1 MKDESGMSVNENSEN
16 YDFRKRTKAFAVEI
30 IHLYAALSKEASV
43 QVCGKQMLRSGTSI
57 AANFREAYRAR
68 STAEFISKLEQCLQE
83 ADETQLWLELLTEGC
98 NVTNNKIG
106 ELWKECDELIS
117 IMVSWVKKS
126 KGQ

>member
-1 MKDESGMSVNENSEN
+1 MKDESGMNVNENSEN
-16 YDFRKRTKAFAVEI
+16 HDFRKRTKAFAVEI
-30 IHLYAALSKEASV
+30 IHLYATLSKEAPV
-43 QVCGKQMLRSGTSI
+43 QVCGQQMLRSGTSI

-68 STAEFISKLEQCLQE
+68 SRAEFISKLEQCLQE

-98 NVTNNKIG
+98 NVTNSKIV

-126 KGQ
+126 KEK

>member
-1 MKDESGMSVNENSEN
+1 VNKDNDN
-16 YDFRKRTKAFAVEI
+16 YDFKNRTKAFAVEI
-30 IHLYAALSKEASV
+30 IHLYVALPKTTEA

-68 STAEFISKLEQCLQE
+68 STAEFISKLETCLQE
-83 ADETQLWLELLTEGC
+83 ADETQLWLELLPEGC
-98 NVTNNKIG
+98 FVKNDKIS

>member
-1 MKDESGMSVNENSEN
+1 MNNNADN

-30 IHLYAALSKEASV
+30 IHLYVSLPKTDEA

-68 STAEFISKLEQCLQE
+68 STAEFISKLGICLQE

-98 NVTNNKIG
+98 KITNDKIND
-106 ELWKECDELIS
+106 LWKECDELIS
-117 IMVSWVKKS
+117 ILVSWVKKS
-126 KGQ
+126 KGE

>member
-1 MKDESGMSVNENSEN
+1 MKMDRNDEN

-30 IHLYAALSKEASV
+30 IHLFASLPKTTEA
-43 QVCGKQMLRSGTSI
+43 QVCGKQIIRSGTSI
-57 AANFREAYRAR
+57 AANYREAHRAR
-68 STAEFISKLEQCLQE
+68 SNAEFISKLGTCLQE

-98 NVTNNKIG
+98 KIKNQKID

-126 KGQ
+126 KGQS

>member
-1 MKDESGMSVNENSEN
+1 MSSNNEN
-16 YDFRKRTKAFAVEI
+16 YDFRRRTKAFAVQI
-30 IHLYAALSKEASV
+30 IHLYTSLPKTTEA
-43 QVCGKQMLRSGTSI
+43 QVCGKQIIRSGTSI

-68 STAEFISKLEQCLQE
+68 SNVEFISKLETCLQE

-98 NVTNNKIG
+98 KINNEKID

-126 KGQ
+126 KGE

>member
-1 MKDESGMSVNENSEN
+1 VDRNSDN
-16 YDFRKRTKAFAVEI
+16 YDFKKRTKAFAVQI
-30 IHLYAALSKEASV
+30 IHLYVALPKTTEA

-68 STAEFISKLEQCLQE
+68 SSVEFISKLEQCLQE

-98 NVTNNKIG
+98 FVKNDKIT

-126 KGQ
+126 KGE